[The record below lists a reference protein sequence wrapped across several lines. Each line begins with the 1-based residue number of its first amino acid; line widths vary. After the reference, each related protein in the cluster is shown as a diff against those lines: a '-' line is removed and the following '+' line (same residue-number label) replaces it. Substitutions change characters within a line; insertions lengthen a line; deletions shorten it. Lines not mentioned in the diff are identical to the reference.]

1 MATLACG
8 RSPRRDFLWPVLLVS
23 GGVSQSKVW
32 RPQSRHKIHRRN
44 YVMLRNAALDEMLA
58 HHAIRDHAIPDWLT
72 WMLAVSKHRWLLQDE
87 AISIH
92 PMTFSGADVPQAV
105 GL

>member
-1 MATLACG
+1 
-8 RSPRRDFLWPVLLVS
+8 
-23 GGVSQSKVW
+23 
-32 RPQSRHKIHRRN
+32 
-44 YVMLRNAALDEMLA
+44 MLRNAALDEMLA

-72 WMLAVSKHRWLLQDE
+72 WMLAVSKHIWLLQDE